1 MNDQKP
7 ELTRDLDSKTF
18 REFYYL
24 KEELVTFC
32 RIYGLQAMGSKE
44 DLIERI
50 SVFLDTGERIGKN
63 YEKPKTVS
71 PNSITLD
78 SIIEPNFVCSEKHRE
93 FFKEE
98 IGQSFTFKVA
108 FQKWLKENTGK
119 TYGEAVKAYYGILA
133 DRQTNTSEIG
143 GQFEF
148 NQYIRDFFEDNK
160 HLKREDAIKCWNYK
174 KNLRGS
180 HKYEKFDLEILR
192 SDEDE

>member
-1 MNDQKP
+1 MNKQKP

-63 YEKPKTVS
+63 YEKPKTNS
-71 PNSITLD
+71 PNVIELD
-78 SIIEPNFVCSEKHRE
+78 SLIEPNFVCSEKHRE
-93 FFKEE
+93 FFKRE

-108 FQKWLKENTGK
+108 FQKWLKNNTGK
-119 TYGEAVKAYYGILA
+119 TYGDAINAYYGILA

-143 GQFEF
+143 EQFEF
-148 NQYIRDFFEDNK
+148 NQYFRDFFKDNK
-160 HLKREDAIKCWNYK
+160 DLKREDAIKCWNYK

-180 HKYEKFDLEILR
+180 HKYDKSDLEILR
-192 SDEDE
+192 GGEDE